1 MAATSPSKVAP
12 DKDDDELA
20 AESSI
25 EEALKSLDA
34 GKIESAVRN
43 MAKKID
49 ALKTHNAQLLQ
60 RILQLQ
66 GNIQVCARIRPMSDE
81 ESQRGFHEVAQSLGE
96 TEVGCFDERTQ
107 QWKSYAFDKV
117 WGPETSNRDVF
128 QDVEPLALSVIE
140 GYNAC
145 IFAYGQTGSGK
156 TFTMEGDEVQ
166 QGISQ
171 RTIKKIFTLLEE
183 KSIRHLSQQHPD
195 RFEYIVKIGMLEIYN
210 DEVYDLLD
218 PSFVAA
224 SSGSP
229 RKKPLDVRQSADNTV
244 EVPGLRQEH
253 VCSVDEVLKALDRG
267 NANRAT
273 ASTNLNEHSSRSHMI
288 LHVDITSGVGE
299 TKCRGSLYL
308 IDLAG
313 SERVRK
319 SEVEGQAL
327 KEAQHINKSLS
338 ALGNVMEALDRKAS
352 HVPYRDSKLTH
363 LLTNSLGGNSRTM
376 MIMTACPHN
385 ESYDETTFALKFAT
399 RVRRINLGSAQ
410 RNILSKNLEE
420 TVKQLNQEKSQL
432 SKAKERSDAQLFSL
446 KKEKERIEDK
456 LSRASLARAN
466 SKDEMRTLSVLRQAN
481 TDATARWQKEKNAR
495 EEKSAELGKLQEEY
509 QKSQREL
516 RNVKRG
522 LESLSKKSED
532 KDDEIFKLK
541 KDLRAMKEQLSEEKI
556 RHRRSQVMKS
566 RIPTPSSRISSASPN
581 VGKPPSAAK
590 ASNLARPASR
600 SSRGGVT
607 DPGVSNSPIGDPNK
621 VSRIRFRV
629 LKILQEHD
637 PSKVPKLDSLMLQFE
652 GRETE
657 LLEKMMQ
664 RYAGGGTEQEEE
676 TEESPAPT
684 QSTDEPETSL
694 TTPPTSSTRPKSRGE
709 IAKEKHLARMQRI
722 RGNK

>member
-1 MAATSPSKVAP
+1 MALAPSTK
-12 DKDDDELA
+12 
-20 AESSI
+20 
-25 EEALKSLDA
+25 
-34 GKIESAVRN
+34 
-43 MAKKID
+43 
-49 ALKTHNAQLLQ
+49 LL
-60 RILQLQ
+60 L
-66 GNIQVCARIRPMSDE
+66 VS
-81 ESQRGFHEVAQSLGE
+81 
-96 TEVGCFDERTQ
+96 
-107 QWKSYAFDKV
+107 
-117 WGPETSNRDVF
+117 
-128 QDVEPLALSVIE
+128 
-140 GYNAC
+140 
-145 IFAYGQTGSGK
+145 
-156 TFTMEGDEVQ
+156 
-166 QGISQ
+166 
-171 RTIKKIFTLLEE
+171 
-183 KSIRHLSQQHPD
+183 
-195 RFEYIVKIGMLEIYN
+195 
-210 DEVYDLLD
+210 VYDLLD

-229 RKKPLDVRQSADNTV
+229 RKKALDVRQSADNTV
-244 EVPGLRQEH
+244 EVPGLKQEH

-288 LHVDITSGVGE
+288 LRVDITSGVGE
-299 TKCRGSLYL
+299 TKSRGSLYL

-420 TVKQLNQEKSQL
+420 TVKQLSQEKSQL
-432 SKAKERSDAQLFSL
+432 SKAKERSDAQLSSL

-481 TDATARWQKEKNAR
+481 TDATARWQKEKNSR
-495 EEKSAELGKLQEEY
+495 EEKAVELGKLQEEY
-509 QKSQREL
+509 QKCQREL
-516 RNVKRG
+516 RNVKREQ
-522 LESLSKKSED
+522 ESLSKKNED
-532 KDDEIFKLK
+532 KEDEIFKLK

-556 RHRRSQVMKS
+556 RHRRSQVMQS
-566 RIPTPSSRISSASPN
+566 RIPAPSSRGVRSASPYAR
-581 VGKPPSAAK
+581 KPPSAAT
-590 ASNLARPASR
+590 RPASGN
-600 SSRGGVT
+600 SRGVVT
-607 DPGVSNSPIGDPNK
+607 EPGVSTSSIGDPNK

-637 PSKVPKLDSLMLQFE
+637 PSKVPKLDSLMSQF
-652 GRETE
+652 G
-657 LLEKMMQ
+657 KV
-664 RYAGGGTEQEEE
+664 
-676 TEESPAPT
+676 
-684 QSTDEPETSL
+684 D
-694 TTPPTSSTRPKSRGE
+694 
-709 IAKEKHLARMQRI
+709 
-722 RGNK
+722 

>member
-1 MAATSPSKVAP
+1 M
-12 DKDDDELA
+12 
-20 AESSI
+20 
-25 EEALKSLDA
+25 
-34 GKIESAVRN
+34 
-43 MAKKID
+43 
-49 ALKTHNAQLLQ
+49 
-60 RILQLQ
+60 
-66 GNIQVCARIRPMSDE
+66 
-81 ESQRGFHEVAQSLGE
+81 
-96 TEVGCFDERTQ
+96 
-107 QWKSYAFDKV
+107 
-117 WGPETSNRDVF
+117 
-128 QDVEPLALSVIE
+128 
-140 GYNAC
+140 
-145 IFAYGQTGSGK
+145 
-156 TFTMEGDEVQ
+156 
-166 QGISQ
+166 
-171 RTIKKIFTLLEE
+171 
-183 KSIRHLSQQHPD
+183 
-195 RFEYIVKIGMLEIYN
+195 
-210 DEVYDLLD
+210 YDLLD

-229 RKKPLDVRQSADNTV
+229 RRKPLDVRQTADNTV
-244 EVPGLRQEH
+244 EVPGLKQEH

-299 TKCRGSLYL
+299 TKSRGSLYL

-432 SKAKERSDAQLFSL
+432 SKAKEQSDAQLSSL

-495 EEKSAELGKLQEEY
+495 EEKAVELGKLQEEY

-516 RNVKRG
+516 RTVKRD

-532 KDDEIFKLK
+532 KEDEIFKLK

-556 RHRRSQVMKS
+556 RHRRSQVIKS
-566 RIPTPSSRISSASPN
+566 RIPAPSSRAVRSASPN
-581 VGKPPSAAK
+581 VGKPPSGAK
-590 ASNLARPASR
+590 SSNLLGPASR
-600 SSRGGVT
+600 SYRGGAT
-607 DPGVSNSPIGDPNK
+607 CPGVSNSLIGDPNK

-637 PSKVPKLDSLMLQFE
+637 PSKVPKLDSLMSQF
-652 GRETE
+652 G
-657 LLEKMMQ
+657 K
-664 RYAGGGTEQEEE
+664 A
-676 TEESPAPT
+676 
-684 QSTDEPETSL
+684 D
-694 TTPPTSSTRPKSRGE
+694 
-709 IAKEKHLARMQRI
+709 
-722 RGNK
+722 